1 MCYNHY
7 YHARWYLY
15 MPFAGIIDWEVS
27 DMFPMEVSFPGLGL
41 EFTIDNVAFRIGSF
55 EIYWYAVI
63 ILTGFLLAVVYAMR
77 NGRRFGVNTDDMIDV
92 VLVGLVCGIIGARLY
107 YVIFHLESFHSFADV
122 INIRDGGLA
131 IYGGVILALV
141 GGGLMCKRRN
151 IHLFSMFDLVG
162 LGFLIGQG
170 IGRWGN
176 FANQEAF
183 GSETDLPWGMMSVNT
198 GNVTVHPCFLYESI
212 WCISGLIILHF
223 LSKKW
228 YVFRGQYFLMYLAW
242 YGLGRSWIEGLRTDS
257 LYLIPDVIRVSQ
269 LVAVLCVIVTIPVII
284 LQVTGKINWFRP
296 VTAGFFE
303 TPDGPVDP
311 ETVLA
316 NKKTFA
322 EEWAEDK
329 QKLSAF
335 FSKASSALKNIFKS
349 GGKEN

>member
-1 MCYNHY
+1 
-7 YHARWYLY
+7 
-15 MPFAGIIDWEVS
+15 
-27 DMFPMEVSFPGLGL
+27 MFPMEVSFPGLGI

-63 ILTGFLLAVVYAMR
+63 ILCGFMLAVFYAFR
-77 NGRRFGVNTDDMIDV
+77 SGRRFGVNTEDMIDV
-92 VLVGLVCGIIGARLY
+92 VLVGLICGIIGARLY
-107 YVIFHLESFHSFADV
+107 YVIFHIESFHSLSDV
-122 INIRDGGLA
+122 INIRDGGLG
-131 IYGGVILALV
+131 IYGGVILAFV

-162 LGFLIGQG
+162 MGFLIGQG

-183 GSETDLPWGMMSVNT
+183 GTETSLPWGMMSINT

-212 WCISGLIILHF
+212 WCLTGFAILHF

-228 YVFRGQYFLMYLAW
+228 YVFRGQYFLLYLAW

-269 LVAVLCVIVTIPVII
+269 LLAVLCVLTAVPIII
-284 LQVTGKINWFRP
+284 LQCTGKISWFRP
-296 VTAGFFE
+296 VTAGFYE

-311 ETVLA
+311 EAVA
-316 NKKTFA
+316 NEKKTFA

-329 QKLSAF
+329 AKLTAF
-335 FSKASSALKNIFKS
+335 FSKAYNKTADFFKNI
-349 GGKEN
+349 GGKEK